1 MFTESSCTK
10 KQIYNS
16 YLICPN
22 KKRFKSTIISQPFKG
37 FLVEWKQNIKT
48 IKTNFQTSVDLK
60 VSKTIHCDFSSFQKA
75 MHLGSSNHLCDDKNK
90 LSKAFLKEVLSVHFN
105 APDLKVTKNLAQWN
119 WN

>member
-60 VSKTIHCDFSSFQKA
+60 VSKTIHCDFQFVPKGDAFGKLKPFVWWQKQI
-75 MHLGSSNHLCDDKNK
+75 
-90 LSKAFLKEVLSVHFN
+90 E
-105 APDLKVTKNLAQWN
+105 
-119 WN
+119 